1 MTELAEQ
8 NGHTIAA
15 KAAPGYMQD
24 APDKTPPELCALSE
38 AVPAADCVIRLFQ
51 SRRERVRLVRFC
63 RARNLPVVIATTGHT
78 PAEKQAIVE
87 AAGDIPVFFWALS
100 SGLQCWQI
108 WRAARLRE
116 NRFPQASDADF
127 IRERA
132 DHAAEVYEQA
142 RRDVLFADAAQEL
155 AMAALL
161 KGLRFSKYSIL
172 YDVVDSEFPL
182 EVAVEDQEAFVK
194 NLLPL
199 VDNVYSIYDLTDDD
213 FAQSPDYDQLYTE
226 LTGAVALFI
235 ESNGVQ

>member
-1 MTELAEQ
+1 MNRKKQAQTELS
-8 NGHTIAA
+8 
-15 KAAPGYMQD
+15 YY
-24 APDKTPPELCALSE
+24 
-38 AVPAADCVIRLFQ
+38 
-51 SRRERVRLVRFC
+51 
-63 RARNLPVVIATTGHT
+63 
-78 PAEKQAIVE
+78 
-87 AAGDIPVFFWALS
+87 
-100 SGLQCWQI
+100 GLYLLNH
-108 WRAARLRE
+108 LRE

-142 RRDVLFADAAQEL
+142 REL
-155 AMAALL
+155 AMSALL

-172 YDVVDSEFPL
+172 YDVVDREFPL

-194 NLLPL
+194 HLLPL

>member
-1 MTELAEQ
+1 MNRKKQAQTELS
-8 NGHTIAA
+8 
-15 KAAPGYMQD
+15 YY
-24 APDKTPPELCALSE
+24 
-38 AVPAADCVIRLFQ
+38 
-51 SRRERVRLVRFC
+51 
-63 RARNLPVVIATTGHT
+63 
-78 PAEKQAIVE
+78 
-87 AAGDIPVFFWALS
+87 
-100 SGLQCWQI
+100 GLYLLNH
-108 WRAARLRE
+108 LRE

-127 IRERA
+127 IRKRA

-142 RRDVLFADAAQEL
+142 RRDDLFADAEQEL
-155 AMAALL
+155 AMSALL
-161 KGLRFSKYSIL
+161 KGLRFYKYSIR

-213 FAQSPDYDQLYTE
+213 FAQSPVYDQLYTE

>member
-1 MTELAEQ
+1 MVSLQFHCEDRLRLSNKSKLYCVRLALSLLDAFIYCGLSGGTRRDTECLFLLSHKHQPTSTVYYSPLNPFNRQMNRKKQAQTELS
-8 NGHTIAA
+8 
-15 KAAPGYMQD
+15 YY
-24 APDKTPPELCALSE
+24 
-38 AVPAADCVIRLFQ
+38 
-51 SRRERVRLVRFC
+51 
-63 RARNLPVVIATTGHT
+63 
-78 PAEKQAIVE
+78 
-87 AAGDIPVFFWALS
+87 
-100 SGLQCWQI
+100 GLYLLNH
-108 WRAARLRE
+108 LRE

-142 RRDVLFADAAQEL
+142 RRDALFADAAQEL
-155 AMAALL
+155 AMSALL

>member
-1 MTELAEQ
+1 VAALGGIPSAFFLLSHKHQPPSTVYYSPLNPFNRQMNRKKQAQTELS
-8 NGHTIAA
+8 
-15 KAAPGYMQD
+15 YY
-24 APDKTPPELCALSE
+24 
-38 AVPAADCVIRLFQ
+38 
-51 SRRERVRLVRFC
+51 
-63 RARNLPVVIATTGHT
+63 
-78 PAEKQAIVE
+78 
-87 AAGDIPVFFWALS
+87 
-100 SGLQCWQI
+100 GLYLLNH
-108 WRAARLRE
+108 LRE

-142 RRDVLFADAAQEL
+142 RRDALFADAAQEL
-155 AMAALL
+155 AMSALL

-194 NLLPL
+194 HLLPL

-213 FAQSPDYDQLYTE
+213 FAQSPDYDRLYTE

>member
-1 MTELAEQ
+1 MNRKKQAQTELS
-8 NGHTIAA
+8 
-15 KAAPGYMQD
+15 YY
-24 APDKTPPELCALSE
+24 
-38 AVPAADCVIRLFQ
+38 
-51 SRRERVRLVRFC
+51 
-63 RARNLPVVIATTGHT
+63 
-78 PAEKQAIVE
+78 
-87 AAGDIPVFFWALS
+87 
-100 SGLQCWQI
+100 GLYLLNH
-108 WRAARLRE
+108 LRE

-142 RRDVLFADAAQEL
+142 RRDALFADAAQEL

-161 KGLRFSKYSIL
+161 KGFHISKYSIL

-194 NLLPL
+194 HLLPL

-213 FAQSPDYDQLYTE
+213 FAQSPDYDRLYTE

>member
-1 MTELAEQ
+1 MS
-8 NGHTIAA
+8 
-15 KAAPGYMQD
+15 YY
-24 APDKTPPELCALSE
+24 
-38 AVPAADCVIRLFQ
+38 
-51 SRRERVRLVRFC
+51 
-63 RARNLPVVIATTGHT
+63 
-78 PAEKQAIVE
+78 
-87 AAGDIPVFFWALS
+87 
-100 SGLQCWQI
+100 GLYLLNH
-108 WRAARLRE
+108 LRE

-142 RRDVLFADAAQEL
+142 RRDALFADAAQEL
-155 AMAALL
+155 AMSALL

-172 YDVVDSEFPL
+172 YDVVDREFPL
-182 EVAVEDQEAFVK
+182 EVTVEDQEAFVK

-213 FAQSPDYDQLYTE
+213 FAQSPDYEQLYTE

>member
-1 MTELAEQ
+1 MRNRMYGGVRGRKTKVGEKLLRFPPTRLLSHKHQPPSTVYYSPLNPFNRQMNRKKQAQTELS
-8 NGHTIAA
+8 
-15 KAAPGYMQD
+15 YY
-24 APDKTPPELCALSE
+24 
-38 AVPAADCVIRLFQ
+38 
-51 SRRERVRLVRFC
+51 
-63 RARNLPVVIATTGHT
+63 
-78 PAEKQAIVE
+78 
-87 AAGDIPVFFWALS
+87 
-100 SGLQCWQI
+100 GLYLLNH
-108 WRAARLRE
+108 LRE

-142 RRDVLFADAAQEL
+142 RRDALFADAAQEL
-155 AMAALL
+155 AMSALL

-194 NLLPL
+194 HLLPL

-226 LTGAVALFI
+226 LTGAVVLFI

>member
-1 MTELAEQ
+1 M
-8 NGHTIAA
+8 NH
-15 KAAPGYMQD
+15 
-24 APDKTPPELCALSE
+24 
-38 AVPAADCVIRLFQ
+38 
-51 SRRERVRLVRFC
+51 
-63 RARNLPVVIATTGHT
+63 
-78 PAEKQAIVE
+78 
-87 AAGDIPVFFWALS
+87 
-100 SGLQCWQI
+100 
-108 WRAARLRE
+108 LRE

-142 RRDVLFADAAQEL
+142 RRDALFADAAQEL
-155 AMAALL
+155 AMSALL

-182 EVAVEDQEAFVK
+182 EVAVEDQ
-194 NLLPL
+194 
-199 VDNVYSIYDLTDDD
+199 DNVYSIYDLTDDD